1 MWPSKAVRRR
11 LTAVGV
17 GLYFAWIAAVV
28 FSIGTQL
35 GVLPRLP
42 PVEETVLAGV
52 VVSTVIGTILLAK
65 RGVEKVRDVVG

>member
-1 MWPSKAVRRR
+1 MWPSKAVRRQ
-11 LTAVGV
+11 LTAIGV
-17 GLYFAWIAAVV
+17 GLFFAWVVAVV

-52 VVSTVIGTILLAK
+52 VVFTILGILQLTK
-65 RGVEKVRDVVG
+65 KSVELVRDVVG